1 MIPIAFYGKS
11 KSTSEPVTVLAADLG
26 GTKVNFALY
35 KVNGQHAETL
45 LSAKYHSR
53 DYPSFVN
60 IIETFFSEHPDVQP
74 QSICIGVAGPVINGS
89 ADITNLNWIISA
101 DEIAKAAGYQKVT
114 LINDLE
120 ATAYGVACLPDE
132 DLVILNEGDTSAKGN
147 IAIIAPG
154 TGLGEAGMFWDGN
167 AYHPFATEGGHT
179 DFGART
185 EEDIELYRYIKQKEK
200 VVSREH
206 VLSGPGIYRV
216 YNFLKDVK
224 KMEVPTWLNEAIKEE
239 DPSAAIS
246 TAAID
251 AAAEICIETMKIFM
265 QHLGHESANL
275 VLKMKAIGGLYL
287 AGGIPP
293 KIIQLLQQDIYLK
306 AYLNC
311 DRMHELVQA
320 VPIKVIMNEK
330 APLLGAGYY
339 GANHL

>member
-1 MIPIAFYGKS
+1 MIPIAFHGKS
-11 KSTSEPVTVLAADLG
+11 QSSSEPVTVLAADLG

-35 KVNGQHAETL
+35 KVQQQQIETL
-45 LSAKYHSR
+45 LSAKYHSK
-53 DYPSFVN
+53 DYPSFVS
-60 IIETFFSEHPDVQP
+60 IIQTFFSEHPGVKP

-101 DEIAKAAGYQKVT
+101 DEIAHAAGYGKVT
-114 LINDLE
+114 MINDLE

-132 DLVILNEGDTSAKGN
+132 DLVTLNEGVPGAGN
-147 IAIIAPG
+147 IAIVAPG
-154 TGLGEAGMFWDGN
+154 TGLGEAGMFWNGS

-179 DFGART
+179 DFGSRT
-185 EEDIELYRYIKQKEK
+185 EVDIELYRYINQKEK

-206 VLSGPGIYRV
+206 VLSGPGIFRV
-216 YNFLKDVK
+216 YNFLKEIK
-224 KMEVPTWLNEAIKEE
+224 KMEEPAWLADAIKEE

-246 TAAID
+246 NAAIE
-251 AAAEICIETMKIFM
+251 ATAEICVETMKIFM

-293 KIIQLLQQDIYLK
+293 KIIQLLQQDTYLK

-330 APLLGAGYY
+330 APLIGAGYY
-339 GANHL
+339 GANHI

>member
-11 KSTSEPVTVLAADLG
+11 QTPSEPVTVLAADLG

-35 KVNGQHAETL
+35 KVDQQHTETL
-45 LSAKYHSR
+45 LSARYHSR
-53 DYPSFVN
+53 DYPSFVS
-60 IIETFFSEHPDVQP
+60 IIQAFFAEHPGVKP

-89 ADITNLNWIISA
+89 ADITNLNWIIST
-101 DEIAKAAGYQKVT
+101 DEIAKAAGNEKVT

-132 DLVILNEGDTSAKGN
+132 DLVTLNEGAKLGGGN
-147 IAIIAPG
+147 IAIVAPG
-154 TGLGEAGMFWDGN
+154 TGLGEAGLFWDGN

-185 EEDIELYRYIKQKEK
+185 EQDIELYRYIKQKEK

-224 KMEVPTWLNEAIKEE
+224 KMEEPAWLAEAIKEE

-246 TAAID
+246 HAAIN
-251 AAAEICIETMKIFM
+251 ATAEICIETMKIFI
-265 QHLGHESANL
+265 QHLGYESANL
-275 VLKMKAIGGLYL
+275 VLKMKATGGLYL

-306 AYLNC
+306 AYLDC
-311 DRMHELVQA
+311 DRMQELVQA
-320 VPIKVIMNEK
+320 VPIKVVMNEK
-330 APLLGAGYY
+330 APLIGAGYY
-339 GANHL
+339 GANHI

>member
-11 KSTSEPVTVLAADLG
+11 KASSEPVTVLAADLG

-35 KVNGQHAETL
+35 KVNGQQAETL

-53 DYPSFVN
+53 NYLSFVS
-60 IIETFFSEHPDVQP
+60 IIQAFFAEHPGVKP

-101 DEIAKAAGYQKVT
+101 DEIAKAAGYEKVT

-132 DLVILNEGDTSAKGN
+132 DLVTLNEGDASAKGN
-147 IAIIAPG
+147 IAIVAPG
-154 TGLGEAGMFWDGN
+154 TGLGEAGMFWDGK

-185 EEDIELYRYIKQKEK
+185 EVDIELYRYINQTEK

-206 VLSGPGIYRV
+206 VLSGPGIFRV
-216 YNFLKDVK
+216 YNFLKEVK
-224 KMEVPTWLNEAIKEE
+224 KMQEPVWLAEAIKAE

-246 TAAID
+246 NAAIAGTAD
-251 AAAEICIETMKIFM
+251 ICIETMKIFM

-293 KIIQLLQQDIYLK
+293 KIIKLLQQDTYLK

-311 DRMHELVQA
+311 DRMQELVQS
-320 VPIKVIMNEK
+320 VPIKVVMNEK

>member
-1 MIPIAFYGKS
+1 LIPIAFYGKS
-11 KSTSEPVTVLAADLG
+11 QSSSEPVIVLVADLG

-35 KVNGQHAETL
+35 KVTGQQAETL

-53 DYPSFVN
+53 DYPSFVS
-60 IIETFFSEHPDVQP
+60 IIQAFFAEHPLVKP

-101 DEIAKAAGYQKVT
+101 DEIAKAAGYEKVT

-120 ATAYGVACLPDE
+120 ATAYGVACLPNE
-132 DLVILNEGDTSAKGN
+132 DLVTLNEGVPGAGN
-147 IAIIAPG
+147 IAIVAPG
-154 TGLGEAGMFWDGN
+154 TGLGEAGMFWDGE

-185 EEDIELYRYIKQKEK
+185 EVDIELYRYINQTEK

-206 VLSGPGIYRV
+206 VLSGPGIFRV
-216 YNFLKDVK
+216 YNFLKKVK
-224 KMEVPTWLNEAIKEE
+224 KMQEPAWLAEAIKAE

-246 TAAID
+246 NAAID
-251 AAAEICIETMKIFM
+251 NTAEICVETMKIFM

-311 DRMHELVQA
+311 DRMQELVQT
-320 VPIKVIMNEK
+320 VPIKVVMNEK